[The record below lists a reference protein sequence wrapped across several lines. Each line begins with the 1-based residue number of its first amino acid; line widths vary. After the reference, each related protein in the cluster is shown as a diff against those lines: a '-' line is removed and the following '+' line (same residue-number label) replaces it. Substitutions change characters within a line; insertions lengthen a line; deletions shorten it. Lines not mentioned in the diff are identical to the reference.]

1 MPQHNPEGYRATAPR
16 FAADKLHGRM
26 LLMHGTTDDNVH
38 FQNSVQFVY
47 ELQRAGKSFDLM
59 IYPRS
64 RHAVTDPLLNKHL
77 RQTMFD
83 FTMKTIG
90 SPPRGAGTSTAQ

>member
-1 MPQHNPEGYRATAPR
+1 
-16 FAADKLHGRM
+16 M

-47 ELQRAGKSFDLM
+47 ELQRAGKSFELM

-83 FTMKTIG
+83 FTMKTLG
-90 SPPRGAGTSTAQ
+90 SSLRGAGTSTLQ